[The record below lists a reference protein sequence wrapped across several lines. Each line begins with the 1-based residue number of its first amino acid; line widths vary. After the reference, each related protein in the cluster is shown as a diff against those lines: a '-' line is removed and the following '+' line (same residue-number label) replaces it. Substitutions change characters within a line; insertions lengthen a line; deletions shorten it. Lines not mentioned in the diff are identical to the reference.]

1 MLWQHVKTDG
11 VYRIV
16 GWTVIEKGWVP
27 AVIYAPVDSEGTTTR
42 PCAEFFDGRFKP
54 LIGTISVPPA
64 GAE

>member
-1 MLWQHVKTDG
+1 MLWQHVKTGG

-27 AVIYAPVDSEGTTTR
+27 AVIYAPVDSEGTTVR

-54 LIGTISVPPA
+54 LGS
-64 GAE
+64 